1 MMFNYKINKMEKDL
15 KFDLNDITLKGCI
28 MSEISSRSEINI
40 LENGKLPIFIAPMD
54 TVINHDNYQTFL
66 DLGMNVCIPR
76 QNPNEE
82 RHTYSDEC
90 FISYGLNEL
99 EDIIKNKETLPKKVL
114 IDVANGHSRRVYNIA
129 NDIKQKYNVE
139 LMVGNIA
146 NPLTIIEY
154 AKIGV
159 DYIRCSVGSGSA
171 CITGCNTAIY
181 YPMGSLISEC
191 NEIKK
196 KYKLKINIVADG
208 GFRNFSDIIKGLALG
223 ADYIMIGSIC
233 NKSIDACGDKF
244 IKKNDEYIQI
254 EKEKAIEYFHVD
266 EQIYTKYRGMS
277 TKEVQQ
283 SWGKKNLKT
292 SEGISFYNTVEYTM
306 SGWVENFSD
315 YLKSCLSYQG
325 FYDIKDFRGN
335 SPYIFITQQ
344 AFNRF
349 NK

>member
-1 MMFNYKINKMEKDL
+1 MEKDL

-28 MSEISSRSEINI
+28 MSDISSRSEINI
-40 LENGKLPIFIAPMD
+40 LENDKLPIFVAPMD
-54 TVINHDNYQTFL
+54 TVINHDNYKTFL

-82 RHTYSDEC
+82 RQVYSDEA

-99 EDIIKNKETLPKKVL
+99 EDIIKNKESLPKRVL
-114 IDVANGHSRRVYNIA
+114 IDVANGHSKRVYDIA
-129 NDIKQKYNVE
+129 NDIKQKYDVL

-159 DYIRCSVGSGSA
+159 DYIRCSVGSGSC
-171 CITGCNTAIY
+171 CITACNTALY

-191 NEIKK
+191 YEIKK
-196 KYKLKINIVADG
+196 KYNLKIKIVADG
-208 GFRNFSDIIKGLALG
+208 GFKNFADIIKGLALG
-223 ADYIMIGSIC
+223 ADYVMIGSIC
-233 NKSIDACGDKF
+233 NKAIESCGEKV
-244 IKKNDEYIQI
+244 IKKKNYNTIEQDEYITI
-254 EKEKAIEYFHVD
+254 EQDKAIKYFHAD
-266 EQIYTKYRGMS
+266 EQVYTKYRGMS

-292 SEGISFYNTVEYTM
+292 AEGISFYNTIEYTM

-315 YLKSCLSYQG
+315 YLKSCMSYQG
-325 FYDIKDFRGN
+325 FYDIKEFSGN